1 MHNEGAFLRQNISKG
16 GDGMDENVIRLV
28 KCGYSEKNAE
38 QICKNFEIDRDEYGL
53 ERYIRF
59 AELVL
64 SDWLNAKKGN

>member
-1 MHNEGAFLRQNISKG
+1 
-16 GDGMDENVIRLV
+16 MDENINRLV

-38 QICKNFEIDRDEYGL
+38 QICRNFEIDRDDYGL

-64 SDWLNAKKGN
+64 SDWFNAKKGD